1 MSVTIYCERDALNN
15 STTDAADRR
24 NSEADVC
31 VNIPVFRP
39 PITAPSGR
47 SSSLPLDYRYQ
58 RTSPQCIFISPSPTA
73 RTAVESKLCVIV
85 SFVENLTLFRRGA
98 ALTMDTPKKNN
109 DCYFYYYSSCLKGDG
124 CMFRHEPSALGCETM
139 CSFWQQGKCL
149 NTRCNFRHM
158 ELRKN
163 RKMIPCYWENQP
175 MGCRKQHCPF
185 LHKSPRRGPREPGG
199 PRSQQRLTVLW
210 KSLDKLGVPG
220 NLKQI
225 EEGGSKWSDQ
235 RNALYLLLIPR
246 YTRVTRRFGE
256 KYRDDWIKDTERE
269 RERESNEDM
278 REKLGVK
285 ESMVEGVRS
294 LRLVVVES
302 GSYEESMGNTDLDT
316 TRLGPRRVSQGGEAG
331 YGSPPVDPLVV
342 NFEEESDTESAPT
355 STPTKLTA
363 VVKTLEQIR
372 LERVQAEQA
381 ALYNYESEDSSDLR
395 ARLRRL
401 LAPRLTELA
410 PMYMDRQDNLN
421 INQIVVKTLQQIRAE
436 KGIDTSDS
444 PEKSPSRKRS
454 HSPVMFSAST
464 EPKQNHK
471 VLKTSIDT
479 LLAGEKPQIDTDTN
493 AVSIATQPIRLRRHR
508 GVAAALPR
516 SRPVRLRR
524 NMVRLA
530 NESSEHN
537 ADSSNDNSVVSSSND
552 TVSIFPD
559 ISNNTTMDTSNDNT
573 VESSNVM
580 DQEAGMRMESPA
592 YEKHF
597 NDTQLCSSTVGK
609 DLFHSSLAAN
619 GRKTEHRRETLEED
633 EMLSGIYEPDLMEA
647 DILQDIDELLKD

>member
-1 MSVTIYCERDALNN
+1 
-15 STTDAADRR
+15 
-24 NSEADVC
+24 
-31 VNIPVFRP
+31 
-39 PITAPSGR
+39 
-47 SSSLPLDYRYQ
+47 
-58 RTSPQCIFISPSPTA
+58 
-73 RTAVESKLCVIV
+73 
-85 SFVENLTLFRRGA
+85 
-98 ALTMDTPKKNN
+98 MDTPKKNN

-149 NTRCNFRHM
+149 NTHCNFRHM

-175 MGCRKQHCPF
+175 TGCRKQHCPF
-185 LHKSPRRGPREPGG
+185 LHKSPREAPASPADHDRSKDSASVLQKTQREERGHERQARSEGIKGG
-199 PRSQQRLTVLW
+199 KIKVTKTRMVWSCEKNGNCKNTTCIHGKRGRGQETSWVDHIKEDVEKKEESWGGGGMFPDRQRW
-210 KSLDKLGVPG
+210 RKKRARRRNVPG
-220 NLKQI
+220 QTALEK
-225 EEGGSKWSDQ
+225 EESWEEE
-235 RNALYLLLIPR
+235 L
-246 YTRVTRRFGE
+246 
-256 KYRDDWIKDTERE
+256 
-269 RERESNEDM
+269 
-278 REKLGVK
+278 
-285 ESMVEGVRS
+285 
-294 LRLVVVES
+294 VVES

-342 NFEEESDTESAPT
+342 NFEEAYHKTAMTNQSDTESAPT

-410 PMYMDRQDNLN
+410 PMYMDRQNNLN
-421 INQIVVKTLQQIRAE
+421 IDHIVVKTLQQIRAE
-436 KGIDTSDS
+436 KVIGTSDS
-444 PEKSPSRKRS
+444 PEKSPSWSSRKRS

-464 EPKQNHK
+464 ESKQNHK
-471 VLKTSIDT
+471 VLKTSIDV
-479 LLAGEKPQIDTDTN
+479 LLAGEKTQIDTDTN
-493 AVSIATQPIRLRRHR
+493 SVTIATQPIRLRRQR
-508 GVAAALPR
+508 GVPTALPR

-552 TVSIFPD
+552 MVSIFPD
-559 ISNNTTMDTSNDNT
+559 TPNNTMVDTSNDNT
-573 VESSNVM
+573 VESSDVM
-580 DQEAGMRMESPA
+580 DQEVGMRLESPA

-597 NDTQLCSSTVGK
+597 NDTQVCSSTVGK

-633 EMLSGIYEPDLMEA
+633 ELLSGIYEPDLMEE

>member
-1 MSVTIYCERDALNN
+1 M
-15 STTDAADRR
+15 
-24 NSEADVC
+24 
-31 VNIPVFRP
+31 F
-39 PITAPSGR
+39 
-47 SSSLPLDYRYQ
+47 
-58 RTSPQCIFISPSPTA
+58 
-73 RTAVESKLCVIV
+73 
-85 SFVENLTLFRRGA
+85 RGA
-98 ALTMDTPKKNN
+98 AATMDTPKKNN
-109 DCYFYYYSSCLKGDG
+109 DCYFYYYSSCLKVNSSSICSVLRHSWIPVSWAPLSEPGDG

-149 NTRCNFRHM
+149 NTHCNFRHM

-175 MGCRKQHCPF
+175 TGCRKQHCPF
-185 LHKSPRRGPREPGG
+185 LHKSPREAPASPADHD
-199 PRSQQRLTVLW
+199 RS
-210 KSLDKLGVPG
+210 
-220 NLKQI
+220 
-225 EEGGSKWSDQ
+225 
-235 RNALYLLLIPR
+235 
-246 YTRVTRRFGE
+246 
-256 KYRDDWIKDTERE
+256 KD
-269 RERESNEDM
+269 
-278 REKLGVK
+278 L
-285 ESMVEGVRS
+285 
-294 LRLVVVES
+294 VVES

-342 NFEEESDTESAPT
+342 NFEEEVDTSMLVVLSYQLKVVTSMLVASSYPLEVVMSKLVALSYKLEVDTSMLVALSYPLEVVMIKLVVASHHLKVVTSKLVVLNYQLEVDTSMLVASSYPLEVNGVYTKLPGYQSAIFHIVPLHCTSRISYQSAIFHIPLHCQESDTESAPT

-410 PMYMDRQDNLN
+410 PMYMDRQNNLN
-421 INQIVVKTLQQIRAE
+421 IDHIVVKTLQQIRAE
-436 KGIDTSDS
+436 KVIGTSDS
-444 PEKSPSRKRS
+444 PEKSPSRKRP
-454 HSPVMFSAST
+454 HSPVMFSTST
-464 EPKQNHK
+464 ESKQNHK
-471 VLKTSIDT
+471 VLKTSIDV
-479 LLAGEKPQIDTDTN
+479 LLAGENTQIDTDTN
-493 AVSIATQPIRLRRHR
+493 SVSIATQPIRLRRHR
-508 GVAAALPR
+508 GVPTALPR

-552 TVSIFPD
+552 MVSIFSD
-559 ISNNTTMDTSNDNT
+559 TSNNTMVDTSNDNT
-573 VESSNVM
+573 VESSDVM
-580 DQEAGMRMESPA
+580 DQEVGMRLESPA
-592 YEKHF
+592 YEKHS
-597 NDTQLCSSTVGK
+597 NDTQVCSSTVGK

-633 EMLSGIYEPDLMEA
+633 ELLSGIYEPDLMEE